1 MLLKHDEFVLSILFI
16 LCILLSGLL
25 KFSLK
30 QKNKKAVKRTVR
42 VRFMLHLDF
51 KIEKIGEDDA

>member
-30 QKNKKAVKRTVR
+30 Q
-42 VRFMLHLDF
+42 
-51 KIEKIGEDDA
+51 